1 VKKPA
6 TTTDSSPNPVS
17 SLSAETQGL
26 LVGFLDYI
34 QAECG
39 LSLNTRKAYR
49 RDLVGFLGALGA
61 PIASDLDRLTPRD
74 IENHLRRRHAEGCAV
89 ATLARELAAIRMFCR
104 YLVGRQV
111 CRRDASEAILTP
123 KTWHRLPA
131 VITPEQAR
139 LLLAAPQPE
148 VDRFWMRDRAMLAI
162 LYASGLRASEVTGL
176 KVEDLNT
183 HLGVLRVLGKG
194 NKERIVP
201 IAETAI
207 YAVTQYLAHE
217 RPALLKNGPA
227 AELLLSRSGRPLSR
241 RDVHNVVRRY
251 ARRAGLP
258 AAIHPHT
265 LRHGFATA
273 LLQNGADL
281 RSVQTMLGHADIAT
295 TQVYTHVD
303 PNRLR
308 AIHKKFHP
316 RG

>member
-1 VKKPA
+1 MKKKPA
-6 TTTDSSPNPVS
+6 RTPESEPSA
-17 SLSAETQGL
+17 SLPAETQAL
-26 LVGFLDYI
+26 LVGFLDYL

-49 RDLVGFLGALGA
+49 HDLTGFLGALSS
-61 PIASDLDRLTPRD
+61 PIASNLDRLTVRD
-74 IENHLRRRHAEGCAV
+74 IEHHLRRRQAAGCAV

-104 YLVGRQV
+104 YLVGQQV
-111 CRRDASEAILTP
+111 CRRDVSEAILMP

-131 VITPEQAR
+131 VISPDQAR
-139 LLLAAPQPE
+139 RLLAAPQPE

-162 LYASGLRASEVTGL
+162 LYASGLRATEVVTL
-176 KVEDLNT
+176 KVEDLNV

-194 NKERIVP
+194 NRERIVP
-201 IAETAI
+201 IAEVAI

-217 RPALLKNGPA
+217 RPGLLKNGPA

-241 RDVHNVVRRY
+241 RDVHTTVRRY

-258 AAIHPHT
+258 SSIHPHT

-281 RSVQTMLGHADIAT
+281 RSVQTLLGHADIAT
-295 TQVYTHVD
+295 TQIYTHVD

>member
-1 VKKPA
+1 MKKPA
-6 TTTDSSPNPVS
+6 RTTDAATPGA
-17 SLSAETQGL
+17 SLPAETRGL
-26 LVGFLDYI
+26 LVGFLDYL

-49 RDLVGFLGALGA
+49 RDLTGFLGGLGA
-61 PIASDLDRLTPRD
+61 PIASTLDRLTAGD
-74 IENHLRRRHAEGCAV
+74 IENHLRRRQAEGCAV

-131 VITPEQAR
+131 VIAPDQAR
-139 LLLAAPQPE
+139 RLLAAPQPE
-148 VDRFWMRDRAMLAI
+148 VDRFWQRDRAMLAI
-162 LYASGLRASEVTGL
+162 LYASGLRASEAVGL
-176 KVEDLNT
+176 KVDDLNV

-201 IAETAI
+201 IAETAV

-217 RPALLKNGPA
+217 RSGLLKHGPA

-241 RDVHNVVRRY
+241 RDVHTIVRRY
-251 ARRAGLP
+251 VRRAGLP
-258 AAIHPHT
+258 ASIHPHT

-295 TQVYTHVD
+295 TQIYTHVD

>member
-1 VKKPA
+1 MP
-6 TTTDSSPNPVS
+6 
-17 SLSAETQGL
+17 AETQAL
-26 LVGFLDYI
+26 LVGFLDYL

-39 LSLNTRKAYR
+39 LSLNTRRAYR
-49 RDLVGFLGALGA
+49 HDLEGFLGFLSA
-61 PIASDLDRLTPRD
+61 PIASTLDRLTPRD
-74 IENHLRRRHAEGCAV
+74 IENHLRRRQAEGCAV

-104 YLVGRQV
+104 YLVLQQV
-111 CRRDASEAILTP
+111 CRRDASESILTP
-123 KTWHRLPA
+123 RTWHRLPA
-131 VITPEQAR
+131 VISPDQAR
-139 LLLAAPQPE
+139 RLLAAPQPR

-162 LYASGLRASEVTGL
+162 LYASGLRASEVIAL
-176 KVEDLNT
+176 KVEDLNA

-201 IAETAI
+201 IAEPAV
-207 YAVTQYLAHE
+207 YAAAQYLAHE
-217 RPALLKNGPA
+217 RPGLLKRGPA

-241 RDVHNVVRRY
+241 RDVHTLVRRY

-258 AAIHPHT
+258 AGIHPHT

-295 TQVYTHVD
+295 TQIYTHID

-308 AIHKKFHP
+308 AIHKRFHP